1 MPEGLLGQGKKGL
14 LNLYESTYN
23 ISWEAK
29 ALEGGKVMR
38 GIDIVAITCVV
49 AFSLL
54 IYSGHD
60 SMLVSLLATIVGWYF
75 GRASKKKEE
84 E

>member
-1 MPEGLLGQGKKGL
+1 MEGKMK
-14 LNLYESTYN
+14 
-23 ISWEAK
+23 
-29 ALEGGKVMR
+29 
-38 GIDIVAITCVV
+38 GIDIVAITCIV

>member
-1 MPEGLLGQGKKGL
+1 
-14 LNLYESTYN
+14 
-23 ISWEAK
+23 
-29 ALEGGKVMR
+29 LEGKIK
-38 GIDIVAITCVV
+38 GIDIVAITCIV

>member
-1 MPEGLLGQGKKGL
+1 MIK
-14 LNLYESTYN
+14 
-23 ISWEAK
+23 
-29 ALEGGKVMR
+29 
-38 GIDIVAITCVV
+38 GIDLVAITCVV

-54 IYSGHD
+54 IYTGHD

-75 GRASKKKEE
+75 GRASKTKKEE

>member
-1 MPEGLLGQGKKGL
+1 LPEGLLGLENQEMLDK
-14 LNLYESTYN
+14 YEGTRHL
-23 ISWEAK
+23 SWEAK
-29 ALEGGKVMR
+29 ALEGKIK
-38 GIDIVAITCVV
+38 GIDIVAITCIV